1 MADATTTAP
10 PPVPGAASRRRAKRA
25 SRGWTPYVLLL
36 PSVVFLVV
44 FFIAPVFQGLKFA
57 FSNQAG
63 VYGLATL
70 RQMVSDPGFWP
81 SVWNTLIMLALVLPV
96 QFILA
101 MAMSLLVNAKL
112 KGSGFWLYVYML
124 PLGISDLT
132 SGIIW
137 YSIFTQ
143 QGWLNS
149 FLTSLGVIHAP
160 VIWLSYSHRLLLIA
174 TIVIAEAWRSTSI
187 VTIILVGGLQ
197 AIPKEYAEA
206 ADVFHAT
213 PWQRLWHV
221 TLPLMIPT
229 LRTALILRTVLAFE
243 VFATVIA
250 LAGSSLSVLATK
262 ANNAYTQFQE
272 PHVAAAY
279 GVLIMVLSVVA
290 TAVFLAALPV
300 RTGQEA

>member
-1 MADATTTAP
+1 MTDATAIA
-10 PPVPGAASRRRAKRA
+10 GRRRTRRTGRT

-36 PSVVFLVV
+36 PSVVFLLV

-57 FSNQAG
+57 FSDQAG
-63 VYGLATL
+63 AYGLATL
-70 RQMVSDPGFWP
+70 HRMVDDPGFWA
-81 SVWNTLIMLALVLPV
+81 SLWNTLIMLALVLPV
-96 QFILA
+96 QFVLA

-112 KGSGFWLYVYML
+112 KGSGFWLYIYML
-124 PLGISDLT
+124 PLGMSDLT

-149 FLTSLGVIHAP
+149 ILTNLGVIHTP
-160 VIWLSYSHRLLLIA
+160 VIWLGYQHQLLLIA

-197 AIPKEYAEA
+197 AIPKEYTEA

-250 LAGSSLSVLATK
+250 LAGSSLSVLATQ

-272 PHVAAAY
+272 PHLAAAY

-290 TAVFLAALPV
+290 TAIFLAALPV

>member
-1 MADATTTAP
+1 LAETTATQL
-10 PPVPGAASRRRAKRA
+10 VARRRTA
-25 SRGWTPYVLLL
+25 RGWTPYVLLL
-36 PSVVFLVV
+36 PSALFLVV

-57 FSNQAG
+57 FSDQAG

-70 RQMVSDPGFWP
+70 RQMVNDPGFWP

-96 QFILA
+96 QFVLA

-112 KGSGFWLYVYML
+112 KGSGFWLYIYML

-149 FLTSLGVIHAP
+149 FLTDLGIIHTP
-160 VIWLSYSHRLLLIA
+160 VIWLSYQHQLLIIA
-174 TIVIAEAWRSTSI
+174 TIVVAEAWRSTSI
-187 VTIILVGGLQ
+187 ITIILVGGLQ
-197 AIPKEYAEA
+197 AIPKEYSEA
-206 ADVFHAT
+206 ADVFYAT
-213 PWQRLWHV
+213 PWQRFWHV

-272 PHVAAAY
+272 PHLAAAY

-290 TAVFLAALPV
+290 TAIFLAVLPV